1 MISINNLYK
10 AFGDNKIFENFSYEF
25 PKNKVVCIS
34 GKSGIGK
41 TTLLRLISGLEKA
54 DKGDIIVNGSVSF
67 LFQENRLLPWLNAEE
82 NIACVLN
89 GDKGDKLKR
98 ARALLKSVGLKGNE
112 KQEISNLS
120 GGMKRRVAF
129 ARALAP
135 EPDILLLDEPFTG
148 LDDETRLELTRIVKD
163 YSKNH
168 LVIMVTHS
176 DEDIKN
182 LADFIITI

>member
-1 MISINNLYK
+1 MISIKNLYK
-10 AFGDNKIFENFSYEF
+10 AFGDNIIFKDFSYEF
-25 PKNKVVCIS
+25 PNNKVVCIS

-54 DKGDIIVNGSVSF
+54 DKGGIIVNGSVSF

-89 GDKGDKLKR
+89 GNKDDKLKR
-98 ARALLKSVGLKGNE
+98 AAALLESVGLKGNE

-129 ARALAP
+129 ARAIAP
-135 EPDILLLDEPFTG
+135 QPDILLLDEPFTG

-163 YSKNH
+163 YSENH

-176 DEDIKN
+176 DDDIKN
-182 LADFIITI
+182 LADFVITI